1 MNTAE
6 AINRREAYTWGG
18 WNLADDD
25 TPKPPEL
32 SPLTSAQARR
42 AWRSSAPAKQA
53 CRLQG

>member
-1 MNTAE
+1 MNTADT
-6 AINRREAYTWGG
+6 INRREAYTWGG

-42 AWRSSAPAKQA
+42 AWRTSASAKD
-53 CRLQG
+53 LQRQPR